1 LGTACCCALSHVS
14 SNARLYGET
23 DTSSV
28 ASTSLNSKLWRGDE
42 NEEDPVVTI
51 AVASN
56 VQRCDF
62 LHSIFVFS
70 KEAQHGGCVTSCP
83 SSEREREREGREEKC
98 NTRARFLFRNSKS
111 RRVDYQARHRQVF
124 KSFEKKYTS
133 PLLRRKNEETV
144 DASRAWVAT
153 GAFCEGRQIGIWIF
167 VRSHNICVRV

>member
-83 SSEREREREGREEKC
+83 SSEREREREREGGKKNAIHEQD
-98 NTRARFLFRNSKS
+98 FFSGIL
-111 RRVDYQARHRQVF
+111 RVA
-124 KSFEKKYTS
+124 
-133 PLLRRKNEETV
+133 
-144 DASRAWVAT
+144 A
-153 GAFCEGRQIGIWIF
+153 
-167 VRSHNICVRV
+167 

>member
-70 KEAQHGGCVTSCP
+70 KEAQHGVCVTSCP
-83 SSEREREREGREEKC
+83 SSERERERERERGGKKNAIHEQD
-98 NTRARFLFRNSKS
+98 FFSGIL
-111 RRVDYQARHRQVF
+111 RVA
-124 KSFEKKYTS
+124 
-133 PLLRRKNEETV
+133 
-144 DASRAWVAT
+144 A
-153 GAFCEGRQIGIWIF
+153 
-167 VRSHNICVRV
+167 